1 MRFQLNDIGWEI
13 KEISE
18 QELLEKYKE
27 INPKD
32 DVFYV
37 FGICLKIKNVIL
49 LSNELEE
56 SQKKRTLIHELM
68 HAWLWTNKIELENFS
83 EEEMCNFTAASYY
96 FINNVVTKYFAS
108 KQRSGS
114 NNAKGI
120 RKGKRNK

>member
-68 HAWLWTNKIELENFS
+68 HAWLWTNRIELEDFS
-83 EEEMCNFTAASYY
+83 EEEMCNFTSASYY
-96 FINNVVTKYFAS
+96 FINDVVTKYFTT
-108 KQRSGS
+108 KQR
-114 NNAKGI
+114 K
-120 RKGKRNK
+120 RKK